1 MSEKEI
7 RRRVLMCEYKKNLK
21 NYIVTSR
28 FNNSTWK
35 ENKEYRESNKR
46 IGCIY
51 CSPVTITS
59 EIPQDMILFVLEM
72 NNDNNKILGIG
83 LVRNHPIMNKYNVYK
98 NGNYNRYTYVGKT
111 RIDRN
116 EMTNEEEIVIK
127 ALEILCFKGS
137 QNLKRGHGINLF
149 PINLLYNCLKKI
161 DIVDFINKMF
171 KGRIE

>member
-51 CSPVTITS
+51 KIIDNT
-59 EIPQDMILFVLEM
+59 
-72 NNDNNKILGIG
+72 NN
-83 LVRNHPIMNKYNVYK
+83 
-98 NGNYNRYTYVGKT
+98 
-111 RIDRN
+111 
-116 EMTNEEEIVIK
+116 
-127 ALEILCFKGS
+127 
-137 QNLKRGHGINLF
+137 
-149 PINLLYNCLKKI
+149 
-161 DIVDFINKMF
+161 
-171 KGRIE
+171 